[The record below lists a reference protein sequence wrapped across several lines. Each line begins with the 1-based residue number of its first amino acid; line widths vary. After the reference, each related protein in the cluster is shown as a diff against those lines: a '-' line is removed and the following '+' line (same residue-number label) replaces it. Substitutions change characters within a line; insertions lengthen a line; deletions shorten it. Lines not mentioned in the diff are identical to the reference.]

1 MNGKFYVCKVHLANQ
16 ATMAPTELSALLL
29 LSDWRLIILKK
40 LLTIICLALFA
51 IMTAACGSAETPA
64 KSEKTVSN
72 NNSVSTQAPAVQG
85 KRILVAYFS
94 RADENTGGVGYIEKG
109 NTRILA
115 EMMADI
121 TKGDLFEIKTVKP
134 YPKEYQ
140 PAIEYAKKEKEN
152 NERPEIVG
160 PLPDMSKYDVVF
172 LGYPIWW
179 GDLPMGVYTFLEKEN
194 FSGKTII
201 PFCTHEGSGLAGTE
215 SYIKDTTKANVLP
228 GLEMRGKKAQTQQ
241 AEARKDMEKWVKESL
256 EK

>member
-1 MNGKFYVCKVHLANQ
+1 M
-16 ATMAPTELSALLL
+16 
-29 LSDWRLIILKK
+29 KK
-40 LLTIICLALFA
+40 ILTIMCLALFA

-64 KSEKTVSN
+64 KTEKTVSN

-115 EMMADI
+115 EMAADI

-134 YPKEYQ
+134 YPKEYR
-140 PAIEYAKKEKEN
+140 PATEVAKQEKEN
-152 NERPEIVG
+152 NERPEING
-160 PLPDMSKYDVVF
+160 PLPDMSQYDVIF

-179 GDLPMGVYTFLEKEN
+179 SDLPMGVYTFLEKEN
-194 FSGKTII
+194 FAGKTII
-201 PFCTHEGSGLAGTE
+201 PFCTHEGSGIGNTE
-215 SYIKDTTKANVLP
+215 RFIAETTKAKVLP

-241 AEARKDMEKWVKESL
+241 AEARKDMEKWVNESL
-256 EK
+256 GN

>member
-1 MNGKFYVCKVHLANQ
+1 M
-16 ATMAPTELSALLL
+16 
-29 LSDWRLIILKK
+29 KK
-40 LLTIICLALFA
+40 ILTIMCLALFA

-64 KSEKTVSN
+64 KTEKTVSN

-115 EMMADI
+115 EMVADI

-134 YPKEYQ
+134 YPKEYR
-140 PAIEYAKKEKEN
+140 PATEVAKQEKEN
-152 NERPEIVG
+152 NERPEING
-160 PLPDMSKYDVVF
+160 PLPDMSQYEVIF

-179 GDLPMGVYTFLEKEN
+179 SDLPMGVYTFLEKEN
-194 FSGKTII
+194 FAGKTII
-201 PFCTHEGSGLAGTE
+201 PFCTHEGSGIGNTE
-215 SYIKDTTKANVLP
+215 RFIAETTKAKVLP

-241 AEARKDMEKWVKESL
+241 AEARKDMEKWVNESL
-256 EK
+256 GN

>member
-1 MNGKFYVCKVHLANQ
+1 M
-16 ATMAPTELSALLL
+16 
-29 LSDWRLIILKK
+29 KK
-40 LLTIICLALFA
+40 ILTIMCLALFA

-72 NNSVSTQAPAVQG
+72 NNSVSTQAPAAQG

-115 EMMADI
+115 EMAADI

-134 YPKEYQ
+134 YPKEYR
-140 PAIEYAKKEKEN
+140 PATEVAKQEKEN
-152 NERPEIVG
+152 NERPEING
-160 PLPDMSKYDVVF
+160 PLPDMNQYDVIF

-179 GDLPMGVYTFLEKEN
+179 SDLPMGVYTFLEKEN
-194 FSGKTII
+194 FAGKTII
-201 PFCTHEGSGLAGTE
+201 PFCTHEGSGIGNTE
-215 SYIKDTTKANVLP
+215 RFIAETTKAKVLP

-241 AEARKDMEKWVKESL
+241 AEARKDMEKWVNESIRN
-256 EK
+256 

>member
-1 MNGKFYVCKVHLANQ
+1 M
-16 ATMAPTELSALLL
+16 
-29 LSDWRLIILKK
+29 KK
-40 LLTIICLALFA
+40 ILTIMCLALFA

-72 NNSVSTQAPAVQG
+72 NNSVSTQAPAAQG

-115 EMMADI
+115 EMAADI

-134 YPKEYQ
+134 YPKEYR
-140 PAIEYAKKEKEN
+140 PATEVAKQEKEN
-152 NERPEIVG
+152 NERPEING
-160 PLPDMSKYDVVF
+160 PLPDMSQYDVIF

-179 GDLPMGVYTFLEKEN
+179 SDLPMGVYTFLEKEN
-194 FSGKTII
+194 FAGKTII
-201 PFCTHEGSGLAGTE
+201 PFCTHEGSGIGNTE
-215 SYIKDTTKANVLP
+215 RFIAETTKAKVLP

-241 AEARKDMEKWVKESL
+241 AEARKDMEKWVNESL
-256 EK
+256 RN